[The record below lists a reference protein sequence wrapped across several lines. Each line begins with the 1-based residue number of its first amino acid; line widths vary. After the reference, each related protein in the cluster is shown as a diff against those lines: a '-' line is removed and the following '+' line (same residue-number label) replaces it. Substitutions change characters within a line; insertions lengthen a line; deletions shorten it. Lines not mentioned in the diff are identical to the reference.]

1 MPTDARWFQG
11 NRGVR
16 LNAGLAGVDEAHFN
30 GNEMDVVI
38 YCGMDRNMLLHDLAE
53 VEQRIA
59 LGEAELADQQAL
71 IADLDHDDQDRSVAI
86 DALAELREAQN
97 LHERRRELILRA
109 LSTPAS
115 RRK

>member
-1 MPTDARWFQG
+1 MPVSPASTKR
-11 NRGVR
+11 
-16 LNAGLAGVDEAHFN
+16 FN
-30 GNEMDVVI
+30 GHEMDVVI

-71 IADLDHDDQDRSVAI
+71 IADLDHDDQDRSVA
-86 DALAELREAQN
+86 ALAELREAQN